1 MQHEFN
7 LIKIRHPAINWGG
20 FRQFKGFH
28 VRQYLCW
35 NKTSGAYYIALSMFD
50 DVLDERYSKPIY
62 IEKTPTTAMLQGKC
76 EERIFL
82 GREFYSLIKT
92 PESIYRFNADIYSE
106 AHSVLGLTI
115 IDKPDLGFKLMQIPR
130 SEIRSIFYP
139 KPAYVAARDNNST
152 VRSAASAFLSDAT
165 VSEFDLGL
173 IGSLGID
180 PHAATHMLRDLDLV
194 FCGPLNAITRAYN
207 WVRSEHLPMQPLRR
221 ALPSGLPTI
230 CSFYQAEPSVY
241 PDLTLLRVLKGELG
255 DFTVLI
261 LEPLVPAFLNIQIYS
276 ARDLISGGLVTL
288 VIRDT
293 LSRDML
299 PIEAQLNVRAY
310 LCNYNGARALLITDV
325 EQQIL
330 GIPFHGGGL
339 SAHK

>member
-1 MQHEFN
+1 
-7 LIKIRHPAINWGG
+7 
-20 FRQFKGFH
+20 
-28 VRQYLCW
+28 
-35 NKTSGAYYIALSMFD
+35 
-50 DVLDERYSKPIY
+50 
-62 IEKTPTTAMLQGKC
+62 
-76 EERIFL
+76 
-82 GREFYSLIKT
+82 
-92 PESIYRFNADIYSE
+92 
-106 AHSVLGLTI
+106 
-115 IDKPDLGFKLMQIPR
+115 
-130 SEIRSIFYP
+130 
-139 KPAYVAARDNNST
+139 
-152 VRSAASAFLSDAT
+152 
-165 VSEFDLGL
+165 
-173 IGSLGID
+173 
-180 PHAATHMLRDLDLV
+180 
-194 FCGPLNAITRAYN
+194 
-207 WVRSEHLPMQPLRR
+207 MQPLRR